1 MKRTIL
7 IICLLLAVS
16 GCEGYF
22 NNPGTG
28 IILNDYFR
36 QQRRLDYLQQQQM
49 RDAYHNYNVRQ
60 STFWQE
66 MQAQRDYINP

>member
-1 MKRTIL
+1 MKRIIL
-7 IICLLLAVS
+7 IICLVFVVS

-28 IILNDYFR
+28 IILNDHFQR
-36 QQRRLDYLQQQQM
+36 QRQLDYLHQQQM
-49 RDAYHNYNVRQ
+49 RDAYRDYNLRQ